1 MNRPGYQGKDQDTY
15 QSCSRVRRFNNT
27 DKDTI
32 FICPVGPEP
41 MLFLLRAGKKIKKKM
56 FRGIFRISYLP
67 EISRLIPVLAVSGN
81 GVISEVCNVWKK
93 TQKPVPGE
101 SPEKM

>member
-1 MNRPGYQGKDQDTY
+1 
-15 QSCSRVRRFNNT
+15 
-27 DKDTI
+27 
-32 FICPVGPEP
+32 
-41 MLFLLRAGKKIKKKM
+41 M
-56 FRGIFRISYLP
+56 FRGIFHISYLP